1 MEKLDLVKTDKE
13 YYSAKKTPEIR
24 NFPSLNFLTLN
35 GTGKPAGSNFND
47 AVEAIYPL
55 AYGIKKNYKAIEL
68 DFAVPKLE
76 GLWWFSNNK
85 NPGNAKDDEWNWKL
99 LIRMPEFVSSG
110 EFEKAK
116 KQVFEKKQNQRINNI
131 KFETL
136 TENKCVQIMHV
147 GPYSKEHITIS
158 ILEKFISD
166 NNLTKNGLHH
176 EIYLSD
182 PRKIDPEKLKTI
194 LRYPVK

>member
-1 MEKLDLVKTDKE
+1 
-13 YYSAKKTPEIR
+13 
-24 NFPSLNFLTLN
+24 
-35 GTGKPAGSNFND
+35 
-47 AVEAIYPL
+47 
-55 AYGIKKNYKAIEL
+55 
-68 DFAVPKLE
+68 
-76 GLWWFSNNK
+76 
-85 NPGNAKDDEWNWKL
+85 
-99 LIRMPEFVSSG
+99 MPEFVSSE

-166 NNLTKNGLHH
+166 NNLTKSGLHH